1 MSVFRVKIST
11 CIQAGSEL
19 TSVYS
24 RLETASQDLSSISRG
39 IQSSIGNRAGIKG
52 RLNQIVN
59 SLSGYGRKT
68 SELSRALSSI
78 VKEYGSAE
86 QRASGGKLSQL
97 VLREGS
103 GGNSTVSDGGAMGGR
118 GSEESDSNWLKGL
131 KDIIDNITKGH
142 TLISDARG
150 TSGDGTGWQ
159 SLGLISGI
167 ADYVDKLDKLIH
179 SDPGKEVQNGLGWGK
194 SLSDIASK
202 LYKFVDEKDKA
213 DKTGL
218 LSSFVGVLIEETK
231 ASERSVTEQ
240 LKNSGGIISAGT
252 SLSKAIW
259 KVSDDGRYE
268 SWLLKHA
275 SKQEQLAEKWK
286 SKGDLAA
293 ISSLFTMGTY
303 AAGDIMERSKDGVYD
318 LQDYSGTLL
327 NTGITGMG
335 SLASGL
341 TGGLVKVDTKRS
353 GYIFDYTIE
362 KTQNWIKDTAGD
374 STLGRALLLPAGA
387 VYATATGI
395 YGTFVD
401 CGVQIGES
409 IKKFWQ
415 GKNYT
420 PNDSMEYLRYINQR
434 EGAYGFGY
442 SESGGGGF
450 R

>member
-1 MSVFRVKIST
+1 
-11 CIQAGSEL
+11 
-19 TSVYS
+19 
-24 RLETASQDLSSISRG
+24 
-39 IQSSIGNRAGIKG
+39 
-52 RLNQIVN
+52 
-59 SLSGYGRKT
+59 
-68 SELSRALSSI
+68 
-78 VKEYGSAE
+78 
-86 QRASGGKLSQL
+86 
-97 VLREGS
+97 
-103 GGNSTVSDGGAMGGR
+103 MGGR
-118 GSEESDSNWLKGL
+118 LCGLVALAAFSFHPSGILYSNFVASEPLFTFLLLLGIWLFTLSLHDSARQDRHPWLCAMELIGMAAVL
-131 KDIIDNITKGH
+131 AFASFIRPMAVIFLVAAIICMLPGRKPLPALPKNDVP
-142 TLISDARG
+142 
-150 TSGDGTGWQ
+150 
-159 SLGLISGI
+159 LGLRLTC
-167 ADYVDKLDKLIH
+167 A
-179 SDPGKEVQNGLGWGK
+179 GWK
-194 SLSDIASK
+194 RCALVCAV
-202 LYKFVDEKDKA
+202 YFA
-213 DKTGL
+213 
-218 LSSFVGVLIEETK
+218 F
-231 ASERSVTEQ
+231 
-240 LKNSGGIISAGT
+240 
-252 SLSKAIW
+252 
-259 KVSDDGRYE
+259 
-268 SWLLKHA
+268 
-275 SKQEQLAEKWK
+275 
-286 SKGDLAA
+286 
-293 ISSLFTMGTY
+293 SSLFTMGTY

-395 YGTFVD
+395 CGTFVD